1 MRNELTCKIFK
12 YLGLGLLTTFLVGYF
27 SSINMTV
34 ASLLNNFIVLLILV
48 ASELIIA
55 FTLAI
60 KIKDMSNNTAVILYF
75 SYAILTGLTLSSIF
89 IVYEITSIIYVFLAS
104 AIIFIIFAFI
114 GKNINI
120 DLSKLGTFLFIGLLS
135 IIILEIINIFLLSRN
150 LNMVLSTITLF
161 VFTLYIAYDINYS
174 IKLIKYTDSDN
185 VGVLGA
191 FQLYLDFIN
200 IFIRLL
206 NLFGKR
212 K

>member
-135 IIILEIINIFLLSRN
+135 IIILEIINIFLLSGS

-174 IKLIKYTDSDN
+174 IKLIKYKDSDN
-185 VGVLGA
+185 VAVYGA

>member
-48 ASELIIA
+48 VSELIIA

-120 DLSKLGTFLFIGLLS
+120 DLSKLGTFLLIGLLS

-161 VFTLYIAYDINYS
+161 IFTLYIAYDINYS